1 MEIIIV
7 TTLIILSALCSG
19 LTLGMMSL
27 GVTELERKVSLGDKN
42 AEKILVV
49 RRQGSLLLCTLL
61 LSNTAINSA
70 ISVFLSS
77 ITTGLIAGV
86 SSTLL
91 IVIFGEI
98 APQAL
103 FSRHA
108 LEYGAKSIW
117 IVKSLRFIA
126 YPLAKPVSMFIDWL
140 FGTEAPTRW
149 DKKEIAEIIKTHEA
163 SSIDSDESRII
174 QGALNFSDRR
184 AHDVL
189 TPATVLFM
197 LQDTEVITTSLLIK
211 IHEQAF
217 SRIPVYTETRDHIVG
232 VLYAKQLIGYN
243 AHLAN
248 TETVGDLCDRENVMS
263 YRDDTKL
270 DLILNNLLRTKK
282 HMSFVF
288 DEYGNLKGVVTMEDI
303 MEEIINKEI
312 LDESDDISNL
322 AEHAK
327 QNLKT
332 KLTLE

>member
-1 MEIIIV
+1 M
-7 TTLIILSALCSG
+7 
-19 LTLGMMSL
+19 
-27 GVTELERKVSLGDKN
+27 
-42 AEKILVV
+42 
-49 RRQGSLLLCTLL
+49 
-61 LSNTAINSA
+61 
-70 ISVFLSS
+70 
-77 ITTGLIAGV
+77 
-86 SSTLL
+86 L

-117 IVKSLRFIA
+117 IVKSLRFIT
-126 YPLAKPVSMFIDWL
+126 YPIAKPVSMFIDWL

-149 DKKEIAEIIKTHEA
+149 DKKEIAEIIKTHET

-197 LQDTEVITTSLLIK
+197 LEDKEVITTSLLIK

-217 SRIPVYTETRDHIVG
+217 SRIPIYTETRDHIVG
-232 VLYAKQLIGYN
+232 VLYAKHLIGYN
-243 AHLAN
+243 AHRAN
-248 TETVGDLCDRENVMS
+248 SETVGDLCDRENVLS

-270 DLILNNLLRTKK
+270 DLILNNLLKTKK

-332 KLTLE
+332 KLSVE